1 MIAIYN
7 DHLQKCAF
15 EVAIPM
21 ATKRQG
27 KPSKVVAMS
36 LALLLSSQAV
46 VPYAYASEQGQG
58 SGQIEPTSL
67 SVASEETVSEKN
79 TSEKSA
85 ADETTY
91 AADAESVST
100 ESANAKSSSM
110 ESAGA
115 ESADKSIP
123 ETAKISETPASSDTS
138 EATDTAAASSAS
150 AEPKVTA
157 VSEENSTSGA
167 DAVPSASAAPKAFS
181 TFSAPAASAAP
192 ATAAAESGAD
202 ASDDELASFVTPP
215 KLATIDN
222 REHYITINLFDYPDG
237 DDRSGVNH
245 YTDYYFR
252 NPLRFNHWMSNYTGG
267 KVVQGIV
274 KARLGE
280 DGYPILNSSDER
292 SMAYLFDPNKEEEGK
307 KIYADLSHL
316 LSESEDGTISF
327 NSDKHY
333 AWYPLQTGGGD
344 FIVYDGTYTVRG
356 ESGAQIPVGFV
367 PFNSYDE
374 NNQIISPDGP
384 FDHHFGLTLSTNF
397 KMPKDAVVNDKDM
410 VFDFTGD
417 DDVWVFIDGV
427 LVLDMGGVHD
437 KRSGA
442 INFKT
447 GEVTVDNVASSVPG
461 RPASIDTIGPVSTI
475 ADIFAKQGLTFDNSE
490 NSKHSLS
497 LFYVERGGHES
508 NLSMKFNLP
517 TVAEHEPDPDPLPD
531 PNTDPDPDPTTDPDP
546 APDPNTDPDPQPTP
560 DPDPV
565 PSPDPN
571 PGNNTSTATGTETQN
586 NQVKAKQTSSES
598 NKEKALPK
606 TADISNFGV
615 LAGLG
620 ALAILGGFG
629 VYVARKKLGRK

>member
-1 MIAIYN
+1 
-7 DHLQKCAF
+7 
-15 EVAIPM
+15 M

-46 VPYAYASEQGQG
+46 VPYAYASEQEQG
-58 SGQIEPTSL
+58 SDQIEPTSL
-67 SVASEETVSEKN
+67 SVASEETASEKN

-85 ADETTY
+85 ADKAIY
-91 AADAESVST
+91 AADAELVST
-100 ESANAKSSSM
+100 ELTNAKPSNNAEPSSIDSANAKPMST
-110 ESAGA
+110 EL
-115 ESADKSIP
+115 
-123 ETAKISETPASSDTS
+123 SDTES
-138 EATDTAAASSAS
+138 VDKLASGVDAASSAS
-150 AEPKVTA
+150 T
-157 VSEENSTSGA
+157 
-167 DAVPSASAAPKAFS
+167 APKALS
-181 TFSAPAASAAP
+181 ASSAPAASATP
-192 ATAAAESGAD
+192 DTAATESGAN
-202 ASDDELASFVTPP
+202 ASDDEFVSFVTPP

-316 LSESEDGTISF
+316 LSESEDDTFSF

-397 KMPKDAVVNDKDM
+397 KMPKDAVVNDEDM

-427 LVLDMGGVHD
+427 LVLDMGGVHG

-461 RPASIDTIGPVSTI
+461 RPASIDTIGAVSTI

-517 TVAEHEPDPDPLPD
+517 TVAEHEPDPDPV
-531 PNTDPDPDPTTDPDP
+531 
-546 APDPNTDPDPQPTP
+546 PDPNTDPDPQPTP

-571 PGNNTSTATGTETQN
+571 PGVNPNPNPDPNENTSTVTGNETQN
-586 NQVKAKQTSSES
+586 NQVKAKQASSAS
-598 NKEKALPK
+598 NQEKALPK
-606 TADISNFGV
+606 TTDTSNFGILV
-615 LAGLG
+615 GLG
-620 ALAILGGFG
+620 ALAFAGGIGIFF
-629 VYVARKKLGRK
+629 ARKMLRRK

>member
-1 MIAIYN
+1 
-7 DHLQKCAF
+7 
-15 EVAIPM
+15 M

-46 VPYAYASEQGQG
+46 VPYAYASDQGQG

-67 SVASEETVSEKN
+67 SVASEETASEKN

-85 ADETTY
+85 ADKAIY
-91 AADAESVST
+91 AADVELVST
-100 ESANAKSSSM
+100 ELANAKPSNNAEPSNIDSANAKPMSTELSDT
-110 ESAGA
+110 
-115 ESADKSIP
+115 ESADKL
-123 ETAKISETPASSDTS
+123 ASGVD
-138 EATDTAAASSAS
+138 AASSAS
-150 AEPKVTA
+150 T
-157 VSEENSTSGA
+157 
-167 DAVPSASAAPKAFS
+167 APKAFS
-181 TFSAPAASAAP
+181 TFSASATP
-192 ATAAAESGAD
+192 DTAATESGAN
-202 ASDDELASFVTPP
+202 ASDDEFVSFVTPP

-316 LSESEDGTISF
+316 LSESEDDTFSF

-397 KMPKDAVVNDKDM
+397 KMPKDAVVNDKDI

-427 LVLDMGGVHD
+427 LMLDMGGVHG

-447 GEVTVDNVASSVPG
+447 GEVTVDSVASSVPG

-571 PGNNTSTATGTETQN
+571 PGNNTSTATVTETQN

>member
-1 MIAIYN
+1 
-7 DHLQKCAF
+7 
-15 EVAIPM
+15 M

-46 VPYAYASEQGQG
+46 VPYAYASEQEQG
-58 SGQIEPTSL
+58 SDQIEPAAL
-67 SVASEETVSEKN
+67 SAASEKTA
-79 TSEKSA
+79 SEKSA
-85 ADETTY
+85 VDEITY

-157 VSEENSTSGA
+157 VSEENSTSGV
-167 DAVPSASAAPKAFS
+167 DAASSASTAPKAFS
-181 TFSAPAASAAP
+181 TFSAPAASTTSDT
-192 ATAAAESGAD
+192 TAAAESGAD

-267 KVVQGIV
+267 KVIQGIV

-316 LSESEDGTISF
+316 LSESEDGAISF

-397 KMPKDAVVNDKDM
+397 KMPKGAVVNDKDM

-427 LVLDMGGVHD
+427 LVLDMGGVHG

-447 GEVTVDNVASSVPG
+447 GEVTVDDVASSVPG

-475 ADIFAKQGLTFDNSE
+475 ADIFAKQGLTFDDSE

-517 TVAEHEPDPDPLPD
+517 TVSEHEPDPDPDPVPD
-531 PNTDPDPDPTTDPDP
+531 PNPDPDPDPTTDPDP
-546 APDPNTDPDPQPTP
+546 EPLPTP

-565 PSPDPN
+565 PTPDPN
-571 PGNNTSTATGTETQN
+571 PGVNPNPSPDSGSNTGSETQN
-586 NQVKAKQTSSES
+586 NQMKAKQTSSES

>member
-1 MIAIYN
+1 
-7 DHLQKCAF
+7 
-15 EVAIPM
+15 M

-46 VPYAYASEQGQG
+46 VPYAYASEQEQG
-58 SGQIEPTSL
+58 SDQIEPAAL
-67 SVASEETVSEKN
+67 SAASEKTA
-79 TSEKSA
+79 SEKSA
-85 ADETTY
+85 VDETTY

-138 EATDTAAASSAS
+138 EATDPAAASSAS

-157 VSEENSTSGA
+157 VSEENSTSGV
-167 DAVPSASAAPKAFS
+167 DAASSASTAPKAFS
-181 TFSAPAASAAP
+181 TFSAPAASTTSDT
-192 ATAAAESGAD
+192 TAAAESGAD

-356 ESGAQIPVGFV
+356 ESGTQIPVGFV

-384 FDHHFGLTLSTNF
+384 FDHHFGLTLSTDF

-427 LVLDMGGVHD
+427 LVLDMGGVHG

>member
-1 MIAIYN
+1 
-7 DHLQKCAF
+7 
-15 EVAIPM
+15 M

-46 VPYAYASEQGQG
+46 VPYAYASEQEQG
-58 SGQIEPTSL
+58 SDQIEPAAL
-67 SVASEETVSEKN
+67 SAASGKTA
-79 TSEKSA
+79 SEKSA
-85 ADETTY
+85 VDETTY
-91 AADAESVST
+91 DADAESVST
-100 ESANAKSSSM
+100 ESANAESSNNAESSKVESTNAKPISM
-110 ESAGA
+110 ESAGV

-123 ETAKISETPASSDTS
+123 ETTKISETPASSDTS
-138 EATDTAAASSAS
+138 ETADTAAASSVS
-150 AEPKVTA
+150 TEPKVTA
-157 VSEENSTSGA
+157 ASEESSTFGA
-167 DAVPSASAAPKAFS
+167 DAASSASTTPKAFS
-181 TFSAPAASAAP
+181 TFSAPAASTTP
-192 ATAAAESGAD
+192 DTTAAAESGAN

-384 FDHHFGLTLSTNF
+384 FDHHFGLTLSTYF
-397 KMPKDAVVNDKDM
+397 KMPKDAVVNDKDI

-427 LVLDMGGVHD
+427 LVLDMGGVHG

-461 RPASIDTIGPVSTI
+461 RPASIDAIGPVSTI

-517 TVAEHEPDPDPLPD
+517 TVAEHEPDPDPVPD
-531 PNTDPDPDPTTDPDP
+531 PNTD
-546 APDPNTDPDPQPTP
+546 P

-571 PGNNTSTATGTETQN
+571 PGNNTSTATVTETQN

>member
-1 MIAIYN
+1 
-7 DHLQKCAF
+7 
-15 EVAIPM
+15 M

-46 VPYAYASEQGQG
+46 VPYAYASEQEQG
-58 SGQIEPTSL
+58 SDQIEPAAL
-67 SVASEETVSEKN
+67 SAASEKTA
-79 TSEKSA
+79 SEKSA
-85 ADETTY
+85 VDETTY

-123 ETAKISETPASSDTS
+123 ETAKISETPATSDTS

-157 VSEENSTSGA
+157 VSEENSTSGV
-167 DAVPSASAAPKAFS
+167 DAASSAPATPKALS
-181 TFSAPAASAAP
+181 TFSAPATSTTP
-192 ATAAAESGAD
+192 DTTAAAESGAN

-397 KMPKDAVVNDKDM
+397 KMPKDAVANDKDI

-427 LVLDMGGVHD
+427 LVLDMGGVHG

-546 APDPNTDPDPQPTP
+546 APDTNTDPDPQPTP

>member
-1 MIAIYN
+1 
-7 DHLQKCAF
+7 
-15 EVAIPM
+15 M

-46 VPYAYASEQGQG
+46 VPYAYASEQEQG
-58 SGQIEPTSL
+58 SDQIEPAAL
-67 SVASEETVSEKN
+67 SAASEKTA
-79 TSEKSA
+79 SEKSA
-85 ADETTY
+85 VDETTY

-157 VSEENSTSGA
+157 VSEENSTPGV
-167 DAVPSASAAPKAFS
+167 DAASSASTAPKAFS
-181 TFSAPAASAAP
+181 TFSAPAASTTSDT
-192 ATAAAESGAD
+192 TAAAESGAD

-333 AWYPLQTGGGD
+333 AWYPLQTGDGD

-356 ESGAQIPVGFV
+356 ESGARIPVGFV

-427 LVLDMGGVHD
+427 LVLDMGGVHG

-475 ADIFAKQGLTFDNSE
+475 ADIFSKQGLTFDNSE

-517 TVAEHEPDPDPLPD
+517 TVAEHEPDPDPVPD
-531 PNTDPDPDPTTDPDP
+531 PNTDPDPDPSTDPDP
-546 APDPNTDPDPQPTP
+546 VPDPNADPDPQPTP

-565 PSPDPN
+565 PSPDP
-571 PGNNTSTATGTETQN
+571 GNNTITVTGTETQN
-586 NQVKAKQTSSES
+586 NKVKAKQATSG
-598 NKEKALPK
+598 NNQEKALPK
-606 TADISNFGV
+606 TADISNFGI

-620 ALAILGGFG
+620 ALTILGGFG

>member
-1 MIAIYN
+1 
-7 DHLQKCAF
+7 
-15 EVAIPM
+15 M

-46 VPYAYASEQGQG
+46 VPYAYASEQVQG

-67 SVASEETVSEKN
+67 SVASEETASEKN

-85 ADETTY
+85 ADKAIY
-91 AADAESVST
+91 AADAELVST
-100 ESANAKSSSM
+100 ELANAKPSNNAEPSNIDSANAKPMSTELSDT
-110 ESAGA
+110 
-115 ESADKSIP
+115 ESADKL
-123 ETAKISETPASSDTS
+123 ASGVD
-138 EATDTAAASSAS
+138 AASSAS
-150 AEPKVTA
+150 T
-157 VSEENSTSGA
+157 
-167 DAVPSASAAPKAFS
+167 APKAFS
-181 TFSAPAASAAP
+181 TFSASATP
-192 ATAAAESGAD
+192 DTAATESGAN
-202 ASDDELASFVTPP
+202 ASDDEFVSFVTPP

-316 LSESEDGTISF
+316 LSESEDDTFSF

-374 NNQIISPDGP
+374 NNQTISPDGP

-397 KMPKDAVVNDKDM
+397 KMPKDAVVNDEDM

-427 LVLDMGGVHD
+427 LVLDMGGVHG

-447 GEVTVDNVASSVPG
+447 GEVTVDSVASSVPG
-461 RPASIDTIGPVSTI
+461 RPASIDAIGPVSTI

-517 TVAEHEPDPDPLPD
+517 TVAEHKPDPDPV
-531 PNTDPDPDPTTDPDP
+531 
-546 APDPNTDPDPQPTP
+546 PDPNTDPDPQPTP

-571 PGNNTSTATGTETQN
+571 PGVNPNPNPDPNENTSTVTGNETQN
-586 NQVKAKQTSSES
+586 NQVKAKQASSAS
-598 NKEKALPK
+598 NQEKACQKRP
-606 TADISNFGV
+606 IP
-615 LAGLG
+615 
-620 ALAILGGFG
+620 AIL
-629 VYVARKKLGRK
+629 ASLLGLVH

>member
-1 MIAIYN
+1 
-7 DHLQKCAF
+7 
-15 EVAIPM
+15 M

-27 KPSKVVAMS
+27 KPSKVVAML

-67 SVASEETVSEKN
+67 SVASEETASEKN

-85 ADETTY
+85 ADKAIY
-91 AADAESVST
+91 AADAELVST
-100 ESANAKSSSM
+100 ELANAKPSNNAEPSNIDSANAKPMSTELSDT
-110 ESAGA
+110 
-115 ESADKSIP
+115 ESADKL
-123 ETAKISETPASSDTS
+123 AFGAD
-138 EATDTAAASSAS
+138 AASSAS
-150 AEPKVTA
+150 T
-157 VSEENSTSGA
+157 T
-167 DAVPSASAAPKAFS
+167 PKAFS
-181 TFSAPAASAAP
+181 TFSAPVASATP
-192 ATAAAESGAD
+192 DTAATESGAN
-202 ASDDELASFVTPP
+202 ASDDEFVSFVTPP

-316 LSESEDGTISF
+316 LSESEDDTFSF

-397 KMPKDAVVNDKDM
+397 KMPKDAVVNDEDM

-427 LVLDMGGVHD
+427 LVLDMGGVHG

-447 GEVTVDNVASSVPG
+447 GEVTVDSVASSVPG

-517 TVAEHEPDPDPLPD
+517 TVAEHEPDPDPV
-531 PNTDPDPDPTTDPDP
+531 
-546 APDPNTDPDPQPTP
+546 PDPNTDPDPQPTP

-571 PGNNTSTATGTETQN
+571 PGVNPNPNPDSNENTSTVTGNETQN
-586 NQVKAKQTSSES
+586 NQVKAKQTSSAS
-598 NKEKALPK
+598 NQEKALPK
-606 TADISNFGV
+606 TTDTSNFGILV
-615 LAGLG
+615 GLG
-620 ALAILGGFG
+620 ALAFAGGIGIFF
-629 VYVARKKLGRK
+629 ARKMLRRK

>member
-1 MIAIYN
+1 
-7 DHLQKCAF
+7 
-15 EVAIPM
+15 M

-46 VPYAYASEQGQG
+46 VPYAYASEQEQG
-58 SGQIEPTSL
+58 SDQIEPAAL
-67 SVASEETVSEKN
+67 SAASEKTASEKG
-79 TSEKSA
+79 TSEKPA
-85 ADETTY
+85 EDKTTY
-91 AADAESVST
+91 AVDTESANT

-157 VSEENSTSGA
+157 VSEENSTSGV
-167 DAVPSASAAPKAFS
+167 DAASSASTAPKAFS
-181 TFSAPAASAAP
+181 TFSAPAAFTTSDT
-192 ATAAAESGAD
+192 TAAAESGAN

-397 KMPKDAVVNDKDM
+397 KMPKDAVVNDKDI

-427 LVLDMGGVHD
+427 LVLDMGGVHG

-447 GEVTVDNVASSVPG
+447 GEVTVDDVASSVPG

-475 ADIFAKQGLTFDNSE
+475 ADIFAKQGLTFDDSE

-571 PGNNTSTATGTETQN
+571 PGNNTSTATVTETQN
-586 NQVKAKQTSSES
+586 NHVKAKQTSSES

>member
-1 MIAIYN
+1 
-7 DHLQKCAF
+7 
-15 EVAIPM
+15 M

-67 SVASEETVSEKN
+67 SVAALSAASEK
-79 TSEKSA
+79 TASEKSA
-85 ADETTY
+85 VDETTY

-192 ATAAAESGAD
+192 ATAANESGAN
-202 ASDDELASFVTPP
+202 ANDDELASFVTPP

-384 FDHHFGLTLSTNF
+384 FDHHFGLTISTNF

-427 LVLDMGGVHD
+427 LVLDMGGVHG

-546 APDPNTDPDPQPTP
+546 APDPNIDPDPQPTP

-571 PGNNTSTATGTETQN
+571 PGVNPNPNPDPNENTSTVTGNETQN
-586 NQVKAKQTSSES
+586 NQAKAKQASSAS
-598 NKEKALPK
+598 NQEKALPK
-606 TADISNFGV
+606 TTDTSNFGILV
-615 LAGLG
+615 GLG
-620 ALAILGGFG
+620 ALAFAGGIGIFF
-629 VYVARKKLGRK
+629 ARKMLRRK

>member
-1 MIAIYN
+1 
-7 DHLQKCAF
+7 
-15 EVAIPM
+15 M

-46 VPYAYASEQGQG
+46 VPYAYASEQEQG
-58 SGQIEPTSL
+58 SKQIESASL
-67 SVASEETVSEKN
+67 SAAPEKSVSEAASLSEAPANPEASETSDTVANPGTNKMVGTPV
-79 TSEKSA
+79 TSDAS
-85 ADETTY
+85 ETT
-91 AADAESVST
+91 
-100 ESANAKSSSM
+100 ANSSI
-110 ESAGA
+110 G
-115 ESADKSIP
+115 
-123 ETAKISETPASSDTS
+123 ETADS
-138 EATDTAAASSAS
+138 AAASSVS
-150 AEPKVTA
+150 AEPKATTASEESVNSEPDA
-157 VSEENSTSGA
+157 VS
-167 DAVPSASAAPKAFS
+167 SAPATPKALS
-181 TFSAPAASAAP
+181 AFSAPASP
-192 ATAAAESGAD
+192 TTSNTAAGDSNTNAN
-202 ASDDELASFVTPP
+202 DDELASFVTPP

-356 ESGAQIPVGFV
+356 ESGTQIPVGFV

-427 LVLDMGGVHD
+427 LVLDMGGVHG

-517 TVAEHEPDPDPLPD
+517 TVTEHEPDPDPLPD

>member
-1 MIAIYN
+1 
-7 DHLQKCAF
+7 
-15 EVAIPM
+15 M

-27 KPSKVVAMS
+27 KPSKIVAMS

-46 VPYAYASEQGQG
+46 VPYAYASEQEQG
-58 SGQIEPTSL
+58 SDQIEPAAL
-67 SVASEETVSEKN
+67 SAASEKTA
-79 TSEKSA
+79 SEKSA
-85 ADETTY
+85 VDETTY

-100 ESANAKSSSM
+100 ESANAKSLSM

-157 VSEENSTSGA
+157 VSEENSTSGV
-167 DAVPSASAAPKAFS
+167 DAASSASTAPKAFS
-181 TFSAPAASAAP
+181 TFSAPAASTTSDT
-192 ATAAAESGAD
+192 TAAAESGAD

-267 KVVQGIV
+267 KVVQGII

-397 KMPKDAVVNDKDM
+397 KMPKDAVVNDKDI

-427 LVLDMGGVHD
+427 LVLDMGGVHG

-447 GEVTVDNVASSVPG
+447 GEVTVDDVASSVPG

-475 ADIFAKQGLTFDNSE
+475 ADIFAKQGLTFDDSE

-571 PGNNTSTATGTETQN
+571 PGNNTSTATVTETQN

>member
-1 MIAIYN
+1 
-7 DHLQKCAF
+7 
-15 EVAIPM
+15 M

-46 VPYAYASEQGQG
+46 VPYAYASEQEQG
-58 SGQIEPTSL
+58 SSQIESASL
-67 SVASEETVSEKN
+67 SAAPEKSVSEAVSLSEVPAN
-79 TSEKSA
+79 PETSETTDTA
-85 ADETTY
+85 ANPGTNKMVE
-91 AADAESVST
+91 
-100 ESANAKSSSM
+100 
-110 ESAGA
+110 
-115 ESADKSIP
+115 IP
-123 ETAKISETPASSDTS
+123 VTSDTSETPANPSIGETADSAAVSSVSAEPKATTASEESVNS
-138 EATDTAAASSAS
+138 EADAASSAP
-150 AEPKVTA
+150 AT
-157 VSEENSTSGA
+157 
-167 DAVPSASAAPKAFS
+167 PKALS
-181 TFSAPAASAAP
+181 TFSAPASP
-192 ATAAAESGAD
+192 TTSNTAAGDSDTNAK
-202 ASDDELASFVTPP
+202 DDELASFVTPP

-316 LSESEDGTISF
+316 LSESEDRAISF

-397 KMPKDAVVNDKDM
+397 KMPKGAVVNDKDM

-427 LVLDMGGVHD
+427 LVLDMGGVHG

-447 GEVTVDNVASSVPG
+447 GEVTVDDVASSVPG

-475 ADIFAKQGLTFDNSE
+475 ADIFAKQGLTFDDSE

-517 TVAEHEPDPDPLPD
+517 TVSEHEPDPDPDPVPD
-531 PNTDPDPDPTTDPDP
+531 PNPDPDPDPTTDPDP
-546 APDPNTDPDPQPTP
+546 EPLPTP

-565 PSPDPN
+565 PTPDPN
-571 PGNNTSTATGTETQN
+571 PGVNPNPSPDPGSNTGSETQN
-586 NQVKAKQTSSES
+586 NQVKAKQASSE
-598 NKEKALPK
+598 NNQGKALPK
-606 TADISNFGV
+606 TADISNFGI

-620 ALAILGGFG
+620 ALAVLGGFG

>member
-1 MIAIYN
+1 
-7 DHLQKCAF
+7 
-15 EVAIPM
+15 M

-46 VPYAYASEQGQG
+46 VPYAYASEQEQG
-58 SGQIEPTSL
+58 SDQIEPAAL
-67 SVASEETVSEKN
+67 SAASEKTA
-79 TSEKSA
+79 SEKSA
-85 ADETTY
+85 VDETTY

-123 ETAKISETPASSDTS
+123 ETAKISKTPASSDTS

-157 VSEENSTSGA
+157 VSEENSTSGV
-167 DAVPSASAAPKAFS
+167 DAASSASTAPKAFS
-181 TFSAPAASAAP
+181 TFSAPAASTTSDT
-192 ATAAAESGAD
+192 TAAAESDAD

-356 ESGAQIPVGFV
+356 ESGTQIPVGFV

-427 LVLDMGGVHD
+427 LVLDMGGVHG

>member
-1 MIAIYN
+1 
-7 DHLQKCAF
+7 
-15 EVAIPM
+15 M

-46 VPYAYASEQGQG
+46 VPYAYASEQEQG
-58 SGQIEPTSL
+58 SDQIEPAAL
-67 SVASEETVSEKN
+67 SAASEKTA
-79 TSEKSA
+79 SEKSA
-85 ADETTY
+85 VDETTY

-157 VSEENSTSGA
+157 VSEENSTSGV
-167 DAVPSASAAPKAFS
+167 DAASSASTAPKAFS
-181 TFSAPAASAAP
+181 TFSAPAAS
-192 ATAAAESGAD
+192 TTSDTTTAAESGAD

-356 ESGAQIPVGFV
+356 ESGTQIPVGFV

-427 LVLDMGGVHD
+427 LVLDMGGVHG

>member
-1 MIAIYN
+1 
-7 DHLQKCAF
+7 
-15 EVAIPM
+15 M

-46 VPYAYASEQGQG
+46 VPYAYASEQEQG
-58 SGQIEPTSL
+58 SDQIEPAAL
-67 SVASEETVSEKN
+67 SAASEKTA
-79 TSEKSA
+79 SEKSA
-85 ADETTY
+85 VDETTY

-150 AEPKVTA
+150 AEPKGTA
-157 VSEENSTSGA
+157 VSEENSTSGV
-167 DAVPSASAAPKAFS
+167 DAASSASTAPKAFS
-181 TFSAPAASAAP
+181 TFSAPAASTTSDT
-192 ATAAAESGAD
+192 TAAAESGAD

-267 KVVQGIV
+267 KVIQGIV

-316 LSESEDGTISF
+316 LSESEDGAISF

-397 KMPKDAVVNDKDM
+397 KMPKGAVVNDKDM

-427 LVLDMGGVHD
+427 LVLDMGGVHG

-447 GEVTVDNVASSVPG
+447 GEVTVDDVASSVPG

-475 ADIFAKQGLTFDNSE
+475 ADIFAKQGLTFEDSE

-517 TVAEHEPDPDPLPD
+517 TVSEHEPDPDPDPVPD
-531 PNTDPDPDPTTDPDP
+531 PNPDPDPDSTTDPDP
-546 APDPNTDPDPQPTP
+546 EPLPTP

-565 PSPDPN
+565 PTPDPN
-571 PGNNTSTATGTETQN
+571 PGVNPNPSPDPGSNTGSETQN
-586 NQVKAKQTSSES
+586 NQVKAKQASSE
-598 NKEKALPK
+598 NNQGKALPK
-606 TADISNFGV
+606 TADISNFGI

-620 ALAILGGFG
+620 ALAVLGGFG

>member
-1 MIAIYN
+1 
-7 DHLQKCAF
+7 
-15 EVAIPM
+15 M

-46 VPYAYASEQGQG
+46 VPYAYASEQEQG
-58 SGQIEPTSL
+58 SDQIEPAAL
-67 SVASEETVSEKN
+67 SAASEKTASK
-79 TSEKSA
+79 KSA
-85 ADETTY
+85 VDETTY

-167 DAVPSASAAPKAFS
+167 DAVPSASAAPKSFS

-427 LVLDMGGVHD
+427 LVLDMGGVHG

>member
-1 MIAIYN
+1 
-7 DHLQKCAF
+7 
-15 EVAIPM
+15 M

-67 SVASEETVSEKN
+67 SMASEETASEKN

-85 ADETTY
+85 ADKAIY
-91 AADAESVST
+91 AADAELVST
-100 ESANAKSSSM
+100 ELANAKPSNNAEPSNIDSANAKPMSTELSDT
-110 ESAGA
+110 
-115 ESADKSIP
+115 ESADKL
-123 ETAKISETPASSDTS
+123 ASGVD
-138 EATDTAAASSAS
+138 AASSAS
-150 AEPKVTA
+150 T
-157 VSEENSTSGA
+157 
-167 DAVPSASAAPKAFS
+167 APKAFS
-181 TFSAPAASAAP
+181 TFSASATP
-192 ATAAAESGAD
+192 DTAATESGAN
-202 ASDDELASFVTPP
+202 ASDDEFVSFVTPP

-316 LSESEDGTISF
+316 LSESEDDTFSF

-397 KMPKDAVVNDKDM
+397 KMPKDAVVNDEDM

-427 LVLDMGGVHD
+427 LVLDMGGVHG

-517 TVAEHEPDPDPLPD
+517 TVAEHEPDPDPV
-531 PNTDPDPDPTTDPDP
+531 
-546 APDPNTDPDPQPTP
+546 PDPNTDPDPQPTP

-571 PGNNTSTATGTETQN
+571 PGVNPNPNPDPNENTSTVTGNETQN
-586 NQVKAKQTSSES
+586 NQVKAKQASSAS
-598 NKEKALPK
+598 NQEKALPK
-606 TADISNFGV
+606 TTDTSNFGILV
-615 LAGLG
+615 GLG
-620 ALAILGGFG
+620 ALAFAGGIGIFF
-629 VYVARKKLGRK
+629 ARKMLRRK

>member
-1 MIAIYN
+1 
-7 DHLQKCAF
+7 
-15 EVAIPM
+15 M

-46 VPYAYASEQGQG
+46 VPYAYASEQEQG
-58 SGQIEPTSL
+58 SDKIEPAELSAASEKTASEAVSL
-67 SVASEETVSEKN
+67 SEVPVNPEASETADTV
-79 TSEKSA
+79 
-85 ADETTY
+85 
-91 AADAESVST
+91 
-100 ESANAKSSSM
+100 ANPDTNKM
-110 ESAGA
+110 V
-115 ESADKSIP
+115 D
-123 ETAKISETPASSDTS
+123 TPVTSDTS
-138 EATDTAAASSAS
+138 ETTANPSTSETADSAAVSSVSAESKATTASEESVNSETDAASSAS
-150 AEPKVTA
+150 AT
-157 VSEENSTSGA
+157 
-167 DAVPSASAAPKAFS
+167 PKALS
-181 TFSAPAASAAP
+181 TFSAPASP
-192 ATAAAESGAD
+192 TTSNTAVGDSNTNAN
-202 ASDDELASFVTPP
+202 DDELASFVTPP

-222 REHYITINLFDYPDG
+222 REHYTTINLFDYPDG

-252 NPLRFNHWMSNYTGG
+252 NPLRFYHWMSNYTGG

-397 KMPKDAVVNDKDM
+397 KMPKGAVVNDKDM

-427 LVLDMGGVHD
+427 LVLDMGGVHG

-461 RPASIDTIGPVSTI
+461 RPASIDTIGPASTI
-475 ADIFAKQGLTFDNSE
+475 TDIFSKQGLTFDNSE

-517 TVAEHEPDPDPLPD
+517 TVAEHEPDPDPDPVPD
-531 PNTDPDPDPTTDPDP
+531 PNTDPDPDPTTDP
-546 APDPNTDPDPQPTP
+546 DPDPQPTP

-571 PGNNTSTATGTETQN
+571 PGVNPSPEPDPGNNTSTVTGAETQD
-586 NQVKAKQTSSES
+586 NQVKAKQNFSE
-598 NKEKALPK
+598 NNQEKALPK
-606 TADISNFGV
+606 TADISNFGI

>member
-1 MIAIYN
+1 
-7 DHLQKCAF
+7 
-15 EVAIPM
+15 M

-46 VPYAYASEQGQG
+46 VPYAYASEQEQG
-58 SGQIEPTSL
+58 SDQIEPAAL
-67 SVASEETVSEKN
+67 SAASEKTA
-79 TSEKSA
+79 SEKSA
-85 ADETTY
+85 VDETTY

-123 ETAKISETPASSDTS
+123 ETAKISEIPASSDTS

-157 VSEENSTSGA
+157 VSEENSTSGV
-167 DAVPSASAAPKAFS
+167 DAASSASTAPKAFS
-181 TFSAPAASAAP
+181 AFSAPAASAAP
-192 ATAAAESGAD
+192 ATAANESGAN
-202 ASDDELASFVTPP
+202 ANDDELASFVTPP

-274 KARLGE
+274 KARLGK

-397 KMPKDAVVNDKDM
+397 KMPKDAVVNDKEI

-417 DDVWVFIDGV
+417 DDIWVFIDGV
-427 LVLDMGGVHD
+427 LVLDMGGVHG

-565 PSPDPN
+565 LSPDPN

>member
-1 MIAIYN
+1 
-7 DHLQKCAF
+7 
-15 EVAIPM
+15 M

-67 SVASEETVSEKN
+67 SVASEETASEKN

-85 ADETTY
+85 ADKAIY
-91 AADAESVST
+91 AADAELVST
-100 ESANAKSSSM
+100 ELTNAKPSNNAEPSSIDSANAKPMSTELSDT
-110 ESAGA
+110 
-115 ESADKSIP
+115 ESADKL
-123 ETAKISETPASSDTS
+123 ASGVD
-138 EATDTAAASSAS
+138 AASSAS
-150 AEPKVTA
+150 T
-157 VSEENSTSGA
+157 
-167 DAVPSASAAPKAFS
+167 APKAFS
-181 TFSAPAASAAP
+181 TFSASATP
-192 ATAAAESGAD
+192 DAAATESGAN
-202 ASDDELASFVTPP
+202 ASDDEFVSFVTPP

-292 SMAYLFDPNKEEEGK
+292 SMAYLFDPSKEEEGK

-316 LSESEDGTISF
+316 LSESEDDTFSF

-397 KMPKDAVVNDKDM
+397 KMPKDAVVNDEDM

-427 LVLDMGGVHD
+427 LVLDMGGVHG

-447 GEVTVDNVASSVPG
+447 GEVTVDSVASSVPG
-461 RPASIDTIGPVSTI
+461 RPASIDTIGPASTI

-517 TVAEHEPDPDPLPD
+517 TVAEHEPDPDPV
-531 PNTDPDPDPTTDPDP
+531 
-546 APDPNTDPDPQPTP
+546 PDPNTDPDPQPTP

-571 PGNNTSTATGTETQN
+571 PGINPNPNPDPNENTSTVTGNETQN
-586 NQVKAKQTSSES
+586 NQVKAKQASSAS
-598 NKEKALPK
+598 NQEKALPK
-606 TADISNFGV
+606 TTDTSNFGILV
-615 LAGLG
+615 GLG
-620 ALAILGGFG
+620 ALAFAGGIGIFF
-629 VYVARKKLGRK
+629 ARKMLRRK

>member
-1 MIAIYN
+1 
-7 DHLQKCAF
+7 
-15 EVAIPM
+15 M

-46 VPYAYASEQGQG
+46 VPYAYASEQEQG
-58 SGQIEPTSL
+58 SDQIEPAAL
-67 SVASEETVSEKN
+67 SAASEKTA
-79 TSEKSA
+79 SEKSA
-85 ADETTY
+85 VDETTY

-192 ATAAAESGAD
+192 ATAANESGANT
-202 ASDDELASFVTPP
+202 SDDELASFVTPP

-356 ESGAQIPVGFV
+356 ESGTQIPVGFV

-427 LVLDMGGVHD
+427 LVLDMGGVHG

>member
-1 MIAIYN
+1 
-7 DHLQKCAF
+7 
-15 EVAIPM
+15 M

-46 VPYAYASEQGQG
+46 VPYAYASEQEQG
-58 SGQIEPTSL
+58 SDQIEPAAL
-67 SVASEETVSEKN
+67 SAASEKTA
-79 TSEKSA
+79 SEKSA
-85 ADETTY
+85 VDETTY

-157 VSEENSTSGA
+157 VSEENSTSGV
-167 DAVPSASAAPKAFS
+167 DAASSASTAPKAFS
-181 TFSAPAASAAP
+181 TFSAPAASTTSDT
-192 ATAAAESGAD
+192 TAAAESDAD

-356 ESGAQIPVGFV
+356 ESGTQIPVGFV

-427 LVLDMGGVHD
+427 LVLDMGGVHG

-475 ADIFAKQGLTFDNSE
+475 ADIFSKQGLTFDNSE

-571 PGNNTSTATGTETQN
+571 PGNNTSTATVTETQN

>member
-1 MIAIYN
+1 
-7 DHLQKCAF
+7 
-15 EVAIPM
+15 M

-46 VPYAYASEQGQG
+46 VPYAYASEQEQG
-58 SGQIEPTSL
+58 SDQIEPAAL
-67 SVASEETVSEKN
+67 SAASEKTASEKG
-79 TSEKSA
+79 TSEKPA
-85 ADETTY
+85 EDKTTY
-91 AADAESVST
+91 AVDIESANT

-157 VSEENSTSGA
+157 VSEENSTSGV
-167 DAVPSASAAPKAFS
+167 DAASSASTAPKAFS
-181 TFSAPAASAAP
+181 TFSAPAAFTTSDT
-192 ATAAAESGAD
+192 TAAAESGAN

-252 NPLRFNHWMSNYTGG
+252 NPLRFNYWMSNYTGG

-397 KMPKDAVVNDKDM
+397 KMPKDAVVNDKDI

-427 LVLDMGGVHD
+427 LVLDMGGVHG

-447 GEVTVDNVASSVPG
+447 GEVTVDDVASSVPG

-475 ADIFAKQGLTFDNSE
+475 ADIFAKQGLTFDDSE

-571 PGNNTSTATGTETQN
+571 PGNNTSTATVTETQN
-586 NQVKAKQTSSES
+586 NHVKAKQTSSES

>member
-1 MIAIYN
+1 
-7 DHLQKCAF
+7 
-15 EVAIPM
+15 M

-497 LFYVERGGHES
+497 LFYVDRGGDES
-508 NLSMKFNLP
+508 DLSMKFNLL
-517 TVAEHEPDPDPLPD
+517 TVAEHEPDPEPLPD

>member
-1 MIAIYN
+1 
-7 DHLQKCAF
+7 
-15 EVAIPM
+15 M

-46 VPYAYASEQGQG
+46 VPYAYASEQEQG
-58 SGQIEPTSL
+58 SDQIEPAAL
-67 SVASEETVSEKN
+67 SAASEKTA
-79 TSEKSA
+79 SEKSA
-85 ADETTY
+85 VDETAY

-192 ATAAAESGAD
+192 ATAANESGAD

-316 LSESEDGTISF
+316 LSESEDETISF

-397 KMPKDAVVNDKDM
+397 KMPKDAVVNDKDI

-427 LVLDMGGVHD
+427 LVLDMGGVHG

-508 NLSMKFNLP
+508 NLSMKFNLL

-531 PNTDPDPDPTTDPDP
+531 PSTDPDPDPTTDPDP

-571 PGNNTSTATGTETQN
+571 PGVNPSPEPDPGNNTSTVTGSETQN

>member
-1 MIAIYN
+1 
-7 DHLQKCAF
+7 
-15 EVAIPM
+15 M

-46 VPYAYASEQGQG
+46 VPYAYASEQEQG
-58 SGQIEPTSL
+58 SDQIEPAAL
-67 SVASEETVSEKN
+67 SAASEKTASEKG
-79 TSEKSA
+79 TSEKPA
-85 ADETTY
+85 EDKTTY
-91 AADAESVST
+91 AVDIESANT

-157 VSEENSTSGA
+157 VSEENSTSGV
-167 DAVPSASAAPKAFS
+167 DAASSASTAPKAFS
-181 TFSAPAASAAP
+181 TFSAPAAFTTSDT
-192 ATAAAESGAD
+192 TAAAESGAN

-397 KMPKDAVVNDKDM
+397 KMPKDAVVNDKDI

-427 LVLDMGGVHD
+427 LVLDMGGVHG

-447 GEVTVDNVASSVPG
+447 GEVTVDDVASSVPG

-475 ADIFAKQGLTFDNSE
+475 ADIFAKQGLTFDDSE

-571 PGNNTSTATGTETQN
+571 PGNNTSTATVTETQN
-586 NQVKAKQTSSES
+586 NHVKAKQTSSES

>member
-1 MIAIYN
+1 
-7 DHLQKCAF
+7 
-15 EVAIPM
+15 M

-46 VPYAYASEQGQG
+46 VPYAYASEQEQG
-58 SGQIEPTSL
+58 SDQIEPASL
-67 SVASEETVSEKN
+67 SVASEKTA
-79 TSEKSA
+79 SEKSA
-85 ADETTY
+85 VDETTY

-100 ESANAKSSSM
+100 ESANAESSNNAESSKVESANAKSSSM

-356 ESGAQIPVGFV
+356 ESGTQIPVGFV

-427 LVLDMGGVHD
+427 LVLDMGGVHG

-517 TVAEHEPDPDPLPD
+517 TVAEHEPDPDPVPD

>member
-1 MIAIYN
+1 
-7 DHLQKCAF
+7 
-15 EVAIPM
+15 M

-46 VPYAYASEQGQG
+46 VPYAYASEQEQG
-58 SGQIEPTSL
+58 SDQTEPAAL
-67 SVASEETVSEKN
+67 SAASEKTA
-79 TSEKSA
+79 SEKSA
-85 ADETTY
+85 VDEITY

-157 VSEENSTSGA
+157 VSEENSTSGV
-167 DAVPSASAAPKAFS
+167 DAASSASTAPKAFS
-181 TFSAPAASAAP
+181 TFSAPAASTTSDT
-192 ATAAAESGAD
+192 TAAAESGAD

-267 KVVQGIV
+267 KVIQGIV

-316 LSESEDGTISF
+316 LSESEDGAISF

-397 KMPKDAVVNDKDM
+397 KMPKGAVVNDKDM

-427 LVLDMGGVHD
+427 LVLDMGGVHG

-447 GEVTVDNVASSVPG
+447 GEVTVDDVASSVPG

-475 ADIFAKQGLTFDNSE
+475 ADIFAKQGLTFDDSE

-517 TVAEHEPDPDPLPD
+517 TVSEHEPDPDPDPVPD
-531 PNTDPDPDPTTDPDP
+531 PNPDPDPDPTTDPDP
-546 APDPNTDPDPQPTP
+546 EPLPTP

-565 PSPDPN
+565 PTPDPN
-571 PGNNTSTATGTETQN
+571 PGVNPNPSPDPGSNTGSETQN
-586 NQVKAKQTSSES
+586 NQVKAKQASSE
-598 NKEKALPK
+598 NNQGKALPK
-606 TADISNFGV
+606 TADISNFGI

>member
-1 MIAIYN
+1 
-7 DHLQKCAF
+7 
-15 EVAIPM
+15 M

-46 VPYAYASEQGQG
+46 VPYAYASEQEQG
-58 SGQIEPTSL
+58 SDQIEPAAL
-67 SVASEETVSEKN
+67 SAASEKTA
-79 TSEKSA
+79 SEKSA
-85 ADETTY
+85 VDEITY

-157 VSEENSTSGA
+157 VSEENSTSGV
-167 DAVPSASAAPKAFS
+167 DAASSASTAPKAFS
-181 TFSAPAASAAP
+181 TFSAPAASTTSDT
-192 ATAAAESGAD
+192 TAAAESGAD

-327 NSDKHY
+327 DSDKHY
-333 AWYPLQTGGGD
+333 AWYPLQTCGGD

-356 ESGAQIPVGFV
+356 EGGSQIPVGFV

-384 FDHHFGLTLSTNF
+384 FDHHFGLTLTTNF
-397 KMPKDAVVNDKDM
+397 KMPKGAVINDKDM

-427 LVLDMGGVHD
+427 LVLDMGGVHG

-447 GEVTVDNVASSVPG
+447 GKVTVDDVASYVPG
-461 RPASIDTIGPVSTI
+461 RPASIETIGAASTI
-475 ADIFAKQGLTFDNSE
+475 AEIFAKQGLTFDDSE

-517 TVAEHEPDPDPLPD
+517 TVSEHEPDPDPLPD

-546 APDPNTDPDPQPTP
+546 VPDPNTDPDPQPTP
-560 DPDPV
+560 DLDPV
-565 PSPDPN
+565 PTPDPN
-571 PGNNTSTATGTETQN
+571 PGVNPSPVPDPGSNTGNVTQN
-586 NQVKAKQTSSES
+586 NQVKAKQASSE
-598 NKEKALPK
+598 NNQEKALPK
-606 TADISNFGV
+606 TADISNFGI

>member
-1 MIAIYN
+1 M
-7 DHLQKCAF
+7 
-15 EVAIPM
+15 
-21 ATKRQG
+21 
-27 KPSKVVAMS
+27 
-36 LALLLSSQAV
+36 
-46 VPYAYASEQGQG
+46 VPYAYASEQEQG
-58 SGQIEPTSL
+58 SDQIEPAAL
-67 SVASEETVSEKN
+67 SAASEKTASEKG
-79 TSEKSA
+79 TSEKPA
-85 ADETTY
+85 EDKTTY
-91 AADAESVST
+91 AVDIESANT

-150 AEPKVTA
+150 TA
-157 VSEENSTSGA
+157 L
-167 DAVPSASAAPKAFS
+167 KAFS
-181 TFSAPAASAAP
+181 TFSAPAAFTTSDT
-192 ATAAAESGAD
+192 TAAAESGAN

-397 KMPKDAVVNDKDM
+397 KMPKDAVVNDKDI

-427 LVLDMGGVHD
+427 LVLDMGGVHG

-447 GEVTVDNVASSVPG
+447 GEVTVDDVASSVPG

-475 ADIFAKQGLTFDNSE
+475 ADIFAKQGLTFDDSE

-517 TVAEHEPDPDPLPD
+517 TAAEHEPDPDPLPD

-571 PGNNTSTATGTETQN
+571 PGNNTSTATVTETQN
-586 NQVKAKQTSSES
+586 NHVKAKQTSSES

>member
-1 MIAIYN
+1 
-7 DHLQKCAF
+7 
-15 EVAIPM
+15 M

-67 SVASEETVSEKN
+67 SAASEETASEKN

-85 ADETTY
+85 ADKAIYT
-91 AADAESVST
+91 ADAELVST
-100 ESANAKSSSM
+100 ELANAKPSNNAEPSNIDSANAKPMSTELSDT
-110 ESAGA
+110 
-115 ESADKSIP
+115 ESADKL
-123 ETAKISETPASSDTS
+123 ASGVD
-138 EATDTAAASSAS
+138 AASSAS
-150 AEPKVTA
+150 T
-157 VSEENSTSGA
+157 
-167 DAVPSASAAPKAFS
+167 APKAFS
-181 TFSAPAASAAP
+181 TFSASATP
-192 ATAAAESGAD
+192 DTAATESGAN
-202 ASDDELASFVTPP
+202 ASDDEFVSFVTPP

-316 LSESEDGTISF
+316 LSESEDDTFSF

-397 KMPKDAVVNDKDM
+397 KMPKDAVVNDEDM

-427 LVLDMGGVHD
+427 LVLDMGGVHG

-447 GEVTVDNVASSVPG
+447 GEVTVDSVASSVPG

-517 TVAEHEPDPDPLPD
+517 TVAEHEPDPDPV
-531 PNTDPDPDPTTDPDP
+531 
-546 APDPNTDPDPQPTP
+546 PDPNTDPDPQPTP

-571 PGNNTSTATGTETQN
+571 PGVNPNPNPDPNENTSTVTGNETQN
-586 NQVKAKQTSSES
+586 NQVKAKQASSAS
-598 NKEKALPK
+598 NQEKALPK
-606 TADISNFGV
+606 TTDTSNFGILV
-615 LAGLG
+615 GLG
-620 ALAILGGFG
+620 ALAFAGGIGIFF
-629 VYVARKKLGRK
+629 ARKMLRRKQQALLPYRFNL

>member
-1 MIAIYN
+1 
-7 DHLQKCAF
+7 
-15 EVAIPM
+15 M

-58 SGQIEPTSL
+58 SGQIEPAAL
-67 SVASEETVSEKN
+67 SAASGKTA
-79 TSEKSA
+79 SEKSA
-85 ADETTY
+85 VDETTY

-100 ESANAKSSSM
+100 ESANAESSNNAESSKVESTNAKPISM
-110 ESAGA
+110 ESAGV

-123 ETAKISETPASSDTS
+123 ETTKISETPASSDTS
-138 EATDTAAASSAS
+138 ETADTAAASSVS
-150 AEPKVTA
+150 TKPKVTA
-157 VSEENSTSGA
+157 ASEESSIFGA
-167 DAVPSASAAPKAFS
+167 DAASSASTAPKAFS
-181 TFSAPAASAAP
+181 TFSAPVASATP
-192 ATAAAESGAD
+192 DTAATESGAN
-202 ASDDELASFVTPP
+202 ASDDEFVSFVTPP

-222 REHYITINLFDYPDG
+222 REHYIAINLFDYPDG

-316 LSESEDGTISF
+316 LSESEDDTFSF

-397 KMPKDAVVNDKDM
+397 KMPKDAVVNDKDI

-427 LVLDMGGVHD
+427 LVLDMGGVHG

>member
-1 MIAIYN
+1 
-7 DHLQKCAF
+7 
-15 EVAIPM
+15 M

-46 VPYAYASEQGQG
+46 VPYAYASEQEQG
-58 SGQIEPTSL
+58 SDQIEPAAL
-67 SVASEETVSEKN
+67 SAASEKTA
-79 TSEKSA
+79 SEKSA
-85 ADETTY
+85 VDETTY

-100 ESANAKSSSM
+100 EPANAKSSSM

-157 VSEENSTSGA
+157 VSEENSTSGV
-167 DAVPSASAAPKAFS
+167 DAASSASTAPKAFS
-181 TFSAPAASAAP
+181 TFSAPAASTTSDT
-192 ATAAAESGAD
+192 TAATESGAD
-202 ASDDELASFVTPP
+202 ASDDEFVSFVTPP

-292 SMAYLFDPNKEEEGK
+292 SMAYLFDPNEEEEGK

-316 LSESEDGTISF
+316 LSESEDDTFSF

-397 KMPKDAVVNDKDM
+397 KMPKDAVVNDEDM

-427 LVLDMGGVHD
+427 LVLDMGGVHG

-447 GEVTVDNVASSVPG
+447 GEVTVDSVASSVPG

>member
-1 MIAIYN
+1 
-7 DHLQKCAF
+7 
-15 EVAIPM
+15 M

-46 VPYAYASEQGQG
+46 VPYAYASEQEQG
-58 SGQIEPTSL
+58 SDQIEPAAL
-67 SVASEETVSEKN
+67 SAASEKTA
-79 TSEKSA
+79 SEKSA
-85 ADETTY
+85 VDETTY

-192 ATAAAESGAD
+192 ATAANESGAN
-202 ASDDELASFVTPP
+202 ANDDELTSFVTPP

-356 ESGAQIPVGFV
+356 ESGTQIPVGFV

-427 LVLDMGGVHD
+427 LVLDMGGVHG

-571 PGNNTSTATGTETQN
+571 PGNNTSTATVTETQN

>member
-1 MIAIYN
+1 
-7 DHLQKCAF
+7 
-15 EVAIPM
+15 M

-46 VPYAYASEQGQG
+46 VPYAYASEQEQG
-58 SGQIEPTSL
+58 SDQIEPAAL
-67 SVASEETVSEKN
+67 SAASEKTASEKG
-79 TSEKSA
+79 TSEKPA
-85 ADETTY
+85 EDKTTY
-91 AADAESVST
+91 AVDIESANT
-100 ESANAKSSSM
+100 ESATAKSSSM

-157 VSEENSTSGA
+157 VSEENSTSGV
-167 DAVPSASAAPKAFS
+167 DAASSASTAPKAFS
-181 TFSAPAASAAP
+181 TFSAPAAFTTSDT
-192 ATAAAESGAD
+192 TAAAESGAN

-292 SMAYLFDPNKEEEGK
+292 SMAYLFDPNNEEEGK

-397 KMPKDAVVNDKDM
+397 KMPKDAVVNDKDI

-427 LVLDMGGVHD
+427 LVLDMGGVHG

-447 GEVTVDNVASSVPG
+447 GEVTVDDVASSVPG

-475 ADIFAKQGLTFDNSE
+475 ADIFAKQGLTFDDSE

-571 PGNNTSTATGTETQN
+571 PGNNTSTATVTETQN
-586 NQVKAKQTSSES
+586 NHVKAKQTSSES